1 MKTVSKLLLIIPDRF
16 KSRIILLILLLIFA
30 MFLEII
36 GIGLIVPILSFFVDE
51 TKGNFIF
58 KLFNDYLGIFDKDKI
73 LYFLISFLILTFIF
87 KTVFLTYLNY
97 KQNQFFSNIK
107 VYLTDSL
114 YKRYILKPYSFYL
127 KNNISVLIKNI
138 SKEIQIVHSLGLTFL
153 SIAVEGSMILAASV
167 TIIYIDPL
175 GALTLAF
182 FLFISSFLFFKFY
195 KKKIFLL
202 GEKRKVIDTN
212 LSSIYYESFTNIKE
226 LKSFYKESRVI
237 DEHNTLVKE
246 QGKLTVFV
254 DFIIQSPRYFLELIS
269 ILGLMSFIVINIFFG
284 KDINSLIV
292 SIGVFVTAIFKMLP
306 SVNKLLS
313 VSQSINY
320 NKPALDLIYNEF
332 KDHQEIDQQSRDQK
346 ITFKNQIELKNI
358 KFRYSKNTA
367 EVLKGISLTITKGDI
382 VGIIGESGSGK
393 STLVDILLGLLNPT
407 EGEILI
413 DNKKFQPL
421 KYSNNLFAYV
431 PQTINLMDKSLKE
444 NILFFEDRF
453 YKKNYIEAIK
463 NAELREVIK
472 NLPKKDGTIIGD
484 KGNNLS
490 GGQRQRIGIARAIL
504 CL

>member
-36 GIGLIVPILSFFVDE
+36 GIGLIVPILSFIVDE

-167 TIIYIDPL
+167 TIIYVDPL

-195 KKKIFLL
+195 FKLY
-202 GEKRKVIDTN
+202 VC
-212 LSSIYYESFTNIKE
+212 SF
-226 LKSFYKESRVI
+226 
-237 DEHNTLVKE
+237 
-246 QGKLTVFV
+246 
-254 DFIIQSPRYFLELIS
+254 
-269 ILGLMSFIVINIFFG
+269 
-284 KDINSLIV
+284 
-292 SIGVFVTAIFKMLP
+292 
-306 SVNKLLS
+306 
-313 VSQSINY
+313 
-320 NKPALDLIYNEF
+320 
-332 KDHQEIDQQSRDQK
+332 
-346 ITFKNQIELKNI
+346 
-358 KFRYSKNTA
+358 
-367 EVLKGISLTITKGDI
+367 
-382 VGIIGESGSGK
+382 
-393 STLVDILLGLLNPT
+393 
-407 EGEILI
+407 
-413 DNKKFQPL
+413 
-421 KYSNNLFAYV
+421 
-431 PQTINLMDKSLKE
+431 
-444 NILFFEDRF
+444 
-453 YKKNYIEAIK
+453 
-463 NAELREVIK
+463 
-472 NLPKKDGTIIGD
+472 
-484 KGNNLS
+484 
-490 GGQRQRIGIARAIL
+490 
-504 CL
+504 